1 MKQIFDHS
9 ISLNAQEI
17 CLMLRSNEPIPLE
30 HIPVAKLNHSR
41 VYLEGKTAHDNTA
54 VYGVNTGFGSLCN
67 TVVESDRLSEL
78 QLNLLR
84 SHACGT
90 GAEVPQELVRLMLL
104 LKIRGLSF
112 GYSGVSE
119 STFRQLVQLYNQGI
133 IPVVY
138 EQGSLGASG
147 DLAPLAH
154 MSLPLVGEGEV
165 YYKGIKMKSLEAL
178 QMCGMKPIALQS
190 KEGLALINGTQFM
203 LAYASWL
210 CVELDHLI
218 EKSLLIAGMAIDAY
232 HGRREPFHT
241 TIHAVR
247 PHSGQILVAQR
258 MNEILR
264 DSEILALPKEHVQDP
279 YSFRCIPQVLGAAV
293 DTLKHV
299 NQVVA
304 VEINSVT
311 DNPLVFADEDLILSG
326 GNFHGQPLAMAL
338 DFLCI
343 AAAEVG
349 SISER
354 RTYKLISGTRNLPP
368 YLANDPGLQSGY
380 MIPQYTAAS
389 IVSQNKHLANPAC
402 TDTID
407 SSNGQ
412 EDHVSMGANAA
423 TKCYRVMDNLR
434 QILAIEL
441 LTAARALEFRRP
453 KKSSSTIEDLHRK
466 YREVVAGHDG
476 DIIFSEPM
484 RRTSEFLRRG

>member
-1 MKQIFDHS
+1 MKQIFDHH
-9 ISLNAQEI
+9 ISLKAQEI
-17 CLMLRSNEPIPLE
+17 LSMLKSNEPIPLDQ
-30 HIPVAKLNHSR
+30 IPLAKLNQSR
-41 VYLEGKTAHDNTA
+41 SFLESKTEKSNTA

-67 TVVESDRLSEL
+67 TVVQKDRLGEL

-90 GAEVPQELVRLMLL
+90 GAEVPQEIVRLMLL
-104 LKIRGLSF
+104 LKIRGLSY

-119 STFRQLVQLYNQGI
+119 ATFTQLVQLYNHGI

-154 MSLPLVGEGEV
+154 LSLPLVGEGEV
-165 YYKGIKMKSLEAL
+165 YYKGKKMKSHMALEL
-178 QMCGMKPIALQS
+178 CGLKPIELQS

-210 CVELDHLI
+210 CCELEHLI
-218 EKSLLIAGMAIDAY
+218 EKSLLIAGMAIDAF
-232 HGRREPFHT
+232 HGRKEPFHT
-241 TIHAVR
+241 SIHTVR
-247 PHSGQILVAQR
+247 PHAGQLFIAQK
-258 MNEILR
+258 MNEVLQG
-264 DSEILALPKEHVQDP
+264 SEILELPKEHVQDP

-293 DTLKHV
+293 GTLHHV
-299 NQVVA
+299 SHVVA

-311 DNPLVFADEDLILSG
+311 DNPLVFAEEDLILSG

-343 AAAEVG
+343 AVAEVG

-368 YLANDPGLQSGY
+368 YLANDAGLQSGY

-423 TKCYRVMDNLR
+423 TKCYRAMENLR

-453 KKSSSTIEDLHRK
+453 KKSSVIIEDLHK
-466 YREVVAGHDG
+466 AYRQVVPNHEG
-476 DIIFSEPM
+476 DIIFSDLM
-484 RRTSEFLRRG
+484 RKTSEFLKGS

>member
-17 CLMLRSNEPIPLE
+17 LTLLRSNEIIPLE
-30 HIPVAKLNHSR
+30 HIPLAKLNHSR
-41 VYLEGKTAHDNTA
+41 SFLEGKTALGNSA

-67 TVVESDRLSEL
+67 TVVQNDRLSEL

-112 GYSGVSE
+112 GYSGVSV
-119 STFRQLVQLYNQGI
+119 STFTQLVQLYNHGI

-165 YYKGIKMKSLEAL
+165 YYEGKKMTSLKAL
-178 QMCGMKPIALQS
+178 QLCGLKPIELQS

-210 CVELDHLI
+210 CVELNHLI
-218 EKSLLIAGMAIDAY
+218 EKSLLIAGMSLDAY
-232 HGRREPFHT
+232 HGRQEPFHA
-241 TIHAVR
+241 TIHAIR
-247 PHSGQILVAQR
+247 PHNGQIHVAQK
-258 MNEILR
+258 MTEILR
-264 DSEILALPKEHVQDP
+264 GSEILALPKEHVQDP
-279 YSFRCIPQVLGAAV
+279 YSFRCIPQVLGAAI
-293 DTLKHV
+293 DTLQHA
-299 NQVVA
+299 NQVVM

-311 DNPLVFADEDLILSG
+311 DNPLVFAEENLILSG

-354 RTYKLISGTRNLPP
+354 RTYKLISGSRNLPP

-423 TKCYRVMDNLR
+423 TKCYRVMENLR

-453 KKSSSTIEDLHRK
+453 KKSSALVEDLYARYRK
-466 YREVVAGHDG
+466 IVPRHEG

-484 RRTSEFLRRG
+484 RMSSEFLKIK

>member
-1 MKQIFDHS
+1 MKQIFDHNTT
-9 ISLNAQEI
+9 LDAKEI
-17 CLMLRSNEPIPLE
+17 LSMLRSNMPIPLE
-30 HIPVAKLNHSR
+30 HIPAEKLNHSR
-41 VYLEGKTAHDNTA
+41 RFLEGKTSGDNAA

-67 TVVESDRLSEL
+67 TIVPSNKLSEL

-119 STFRQLVQLYNQGI
+119 STFTQLVQLYNHNI
-133 IPVVY
+133 LPVVY

-165 YYKGIKMKSLEAL
+165 YYKGKKMNSMEAL
-178 QMCGMKPIALQS
+178 QICGLQPIELQS

-203 LAYASWL
+203 LAYACWL
-210 CVELDHLI
+210 SVELNHLI
-218 EKSLLIAGMAIDAY
+218 EKSILIAGMSLDAY
-232 HGRREPFHT
+232 HGRREPFHS
-241 TIHAVR
+241 TIHAIR
-247 PHSGQILVAQR
+247 PHGGQIQIAQKL
-258 MNEILR
+258 NEIMH
-264 DSEILALPKEHVQDP
+264 DSEILASPKEHVQDP
-279 YSFRCIPQVLGAAV
+279 YSFRCIPQVLGAVV

-299 NQVVA
+299 EQVVA

-311 DNPLVFADEDLILSG
+311 DNPLVFANEDLILSG

-423 TKCYRVMDNLR
+423 TKCYRVMENLR

-441 LTAARALEFRRP
+441 LTAARAIEFRRP
-453 KKSSSTIEDLHRK
+453 KKSSAVIENLYTEFRK
-466 YREVVAGHDG
+466 IVPHHKG
-476 DIIFSEPM
+476 DIIFSDAM
-484 RRTSEFLRRG
+484 RNSKEFLGKY

>member
-9 ISLNAQEI
+9 ISLEAKDILSILLSNA
-17 CLMLRSNEPIPLE
+17 PVPLE
-30 HIPVAKLNHSR
+30 HIPVKLLHHSR
-41 VYLEGKTAHDNTA
+41 HFLEHKTASNSAA

-67 TVVESDRLSEL
+67 TIVPHDKLSEL

-104 LKIRGLSF
+104 LKIRGLSY
-112 GYSGVSE
+112 GYSGVTE
-119 STFRQLVQLYNQGI
+119 ATFTQLVQLYNHHI
-133 IPVVY
+133 TPVIY

-165 YYKGIKMKSLEAL
+165 YFKGTRMNSMDAL
-178 QMCGMKPIALQS
+178 HACGLTPVALQS

-210 CVELDHLI
+210 CVEMRHMI
-218 EKSLLIAGMAIDAY
+218 ETSMLIAGMSIDAY
-232 HGRREPFHT
+232 HGRKEPFHA
-241 TIHAVR
+241 TIHDVR
-247 PHSGQILVAQR
+247 PHSGQILVAKKMR
-258 MNEILR
+258 EILQG
-264 DSEILALPKEHVQDP
+264 SEILSSPKEHVQDP
-279 YSFRCIPQVLGAAV
+279 YSFRCIPQVLGAAM
-293 DTLKHV
+293 DTLRHV
-299 NQVVA
+299 EQVVA
-304 VEINSVT
+304 NEINSVT

-354 RTYKLISGTRNLPP
+354 RTYKLISGTRHLPA

-423 TKCYRVMDNLR
+423 TKCFRVMQNLR

-441 LTAARALEFRRP
+441 LTAARAIEFRRP
-453 KKSSSTIEDLHRK
+453 MRSSNIIEDYYKRF
-466 YREVVAGHDG
+466 REVVPQHEG
-476 DIIFSEPM
+476 DILMSDGM
-484 RRTSEFLRRG
+484 RRAAEFLNIK